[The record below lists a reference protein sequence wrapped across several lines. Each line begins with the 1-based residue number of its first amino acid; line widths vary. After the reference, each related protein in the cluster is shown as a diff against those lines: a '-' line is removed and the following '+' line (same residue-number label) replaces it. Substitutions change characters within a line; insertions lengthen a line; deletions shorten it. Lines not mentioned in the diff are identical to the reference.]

1 MNMEVGQR
9 VYVQKDELVFHK
21 WYEAHIVEIRRQK
34 RPAVQGNPFWCVYDI
49 LTGCSK
55 LPVEYVVRY
64 SNDTTQVVPLDRI
77 LERD

>member
-9 VYVQKDELVFHK
+9 AYVQKDELVFHK

-34 RPAVQGNPFWCVYDI
+34 RPAVQGNWCVYDI

-77 LERD
+77 IERD

>member
-1 MNMEVGQR
+1 MEVGQR

-21 WYEAHIVEIRRQK
+21 WYEAHIVEIRMQK
-34 RPAVQGNPFWCVYDI
+34 RPTAQSTSFRCMYDI

-55 LPVEYVVRY
+55 LPVEYIVRY

-77 LERD
+77 FEHD

>member
-1 MNMEVGQR
+1 MEVGQR

-34 RPAVQGNPFWCVYDI
+34 RPAVQGNWCVYDI

>member
-1 MNMEVGQR
+1 MEVGQR

-21 WYEAHIVEIRRQK
+21 WYEARIVEIRMQK
-34 RPAVQGNPFWCVYDI
+34 RPAAPFWCVY